1 MEKERL
7 KMKKKLQTFI
17 VLMTIL
23 CLSLLFTACTQSEDT
38 EKQETTVSKT
48 NEANEEKEMSKETK
62 EPEEVKTEEAKTEEA
77 KTEEAKTEETKTDQP
92 VIDIEGEELLQSLT
106 NNRPEKMMIK
116 SEMTSFG
123 MTMTITTY
131 YDGKNSRTE
140 SDIPDL
146 GKSIL
151 IYLADEGVMYQYVYG
166 EEEGVKMTGAN
177 QDYASEMGLMTDTSL
192 FAEILDQGSP
202 DMTAKKDTLD
212 GEEVI
217 YIEATES
224 DEDIGEALVKMWYSE
239 KYATPLKY
247 EMIMGETVVASMHT
261 TKITDKVS
269 MDESLFLPPEDVNF
283 QEVDMEAMMEME
295 IETDE

>member
-1 MEKERL
+1 
-7 KMKKKLQTFI
+7 MKKKLQTFI
-17 VLMTIL
+17 VLMIMV
-23 CLSLLFTACTQSEDT
+23 CLPFLLTACTQAEDV
-38 EKQETTVSKT
+38 EKEETTVSKT
-48 NEANEEKEMSKETK
+48 NETSEEMEMSKAKE
-62 EPEEVKTEEAKTEEA
+62 EPEETELEER
-77 KTEEAKTEETKTDQP
+77 KDEETKSVQP
-92 VIDIEGEELLQSLT
+92 IIDLDGEELIQSLT

-123 MTMTITTY
+123 MTMTTTTY
-131 YDGKNSRTE
+131 YDGENSRTE

-166 EEEGVKMTGAN
+166 DAEGVKMTGAN

-202 DMTAKKDTLD
+202 DMTAKRDTLD

-217 YIEATES
+217 YIEATQS
-224 DEDIGEALVKMWYSE
+224 DEDTGEALVKMWYSE

-247 EMIMGETVVASMHT
+247 EVIIGETVVASMHT
-261 TKITDKVS
+261 TKITDNVS
-269 MDESLFLPPEDVNF
+269 IDESLFLAPEDVNF

-295 IETDE
+295 FEADE